1 MTIRASGD
9 MLVSRLVYGIGMVH
23 LEPIVVI
30 DIEAACPADAGWRGE
45 QRQFPVFAVKFLTL
59 GCGFWIIKIGM
70 VTQEITSFKKSKR

>member
-1 MTIRASGD
+1 
-9 MLVSRLVYGIGMVH
+9 MLVSRLVYGIGVVH
-23 LEPIVVI
+23 LRSIVVI
-30 DIEAACPADAGWRGE
+30 DIETACPADTGWRSE